1 MSYIDENLIDNEK
14 VIHRGKLH
22 FMSFLPGVM
31 IIILGVLFGG
41 TEFGGFIIFFG
52 VLAFIASLIN
62 YIKSEYGVTNKRV
75 IMKTGALR
83 KKVVDLQYSQLESVQ
98 YNQGILGGILG
109 YGQIVI
115 TGSGGTKFKFPN
127 ISNANEFKNKAQN
140 ELSKK

>member
-22 FMSFLPGVM
+22 FMSFFPGV
-31 IIILGVLFGG
+31 IIIIFGVLFGG
-41 TEFGGFIIFFG
+41 TEFGGFILILG

-98 YNQGILGGILG
+98 YNQGILGGIFG
-109 YGQIVI
+109 YGLIVI
-115 TGSGGTKFKFPN
+115 TGTGGTKFKFPN
-127 ISNANEFKNKAQN
+127 IKNANDFKNKAQN